1 MGTAWVSY
9 QLQDKI
15 ILMQKWNDK
24 EENKLIKSNSLS
36 ESNKTKTIT
45 LT

>member
-1 MGTAWVSY
+1 MGTTWVSY